1 MNDPEFQ
8 VGRLFQHQ
16 DGQVVIAEYS
26 GCGGPDFAG
35 AFPGIVEQVFQG
47 LVGAV
52 ALRPDDPRVDN
63 LVDDEDRENEGD
75 LVCAAEKATAE
86 VINFMVKY
94 GRGLVCLP
102 LTGAKC
108 DELALHPQG
117 SPIGIRVRS
126 M

>member
-1 MNDPEFQ
+1 MLPASAICFKNSL
-8 VGRLFQHQ
+8 LFVKESLG
-16 DGQVVIAEYS
+16 DNV
-26 GCGGPDFAG
+26 
-35 AFPGIVEQVFQG
+35 
-47 LVGAV
+47 
-52 ALRPDDPRVDN
+52 PRYVLNVSN
-63 LVDDEDRENEGD
+63 LV
-75 LVCAAEKATAE
+75 AASFATHE